1 MTAPQPPVGTSPT
14 PNINASNINAPNGNG
29 PNGNAPAAVI
39 NGYTGIE
46 QGAPLTAVDSD
57 GDGLTD
63 DFEKLAGTNAAAA
76 DSDGDGL
83 TDGYEALRSHTDPLA
98 VDTDHDGVSDAAE
111 IAAGTEAGTIPGVGG
126 VSGLGEHAVNVRTG
140 VLDTDHDGLT
150 DPYEMQIGSNPAA
163 ADTDMDGLAD
173 NLEVTLGSS
182 PTLLDT
188 DHDGLTDGME
198 VQFGTDP
205 TVMDAGTGPAPTPVA
220 APVLA
225 APPVAAPAAP
235 TAAPQGHVGGSGNVQ
250 HMLDAALAQV
260 GDQYVFGAEVD
271 VNDPDPQVWD
281 CAELTKWAAHQAGAN
296 IPGSSFEQ
304 YLDLKSKG
312 LLIPVEQAE
321 HTPGAL
327 VFHFSSEPVQGG
339 GRPDEAH
346 VALSLGDGRT
356 VEAQSEEV
364 GVITDD
370 NIGGRFEYAALL
382 PGVDYGDANTAAM
395 DIPSAAPAATMGG
408 APDASGLTQDMVIY
422 GIKMQESHGD
432 YHAENPTSTASGAYQ
447 YIDGTWDNYGGYAHA
462 SDAPPEVQDTKM
474 RADTQAAYERLGDWE
489 RVIASHFAG
498 EDGQEGPK
506 SDWNKVPGYEYNHN
520 PSIREYVDGVEGHIR
535 EADPSL
541 FSQPAPALP
550 AAAAAAPIFGVTAD
564 PNEAAQHFIQAALSQ
579 RGDHYQFG
587 AEADLNDPNPASFD
601 RSELTQWAAHQAGI
615 KIPDGSAAQYLDL
628 KAKGLLI
635 PVDQAAHT
643 PGALLFS
650 FSSEPAPGGD
660 RPAVAHVAI
669 SQGNGMTVEA
679 DDLRGVTTM
688 DVGTRF
694 EYAAVLPGM
703 QTTPTA
709 ATAGFPGMPGTSPV
723 TTGQQTPIP
732 FVPAPTAGEPVPDHA
747 AATTEMPGATGMPGA
762 AGTTGTT
769 PAPGTTTA
777 AGLTPTPATTPV
789 DPATQ
794 PPLPGSTGAD
804 PASAQAPLQSTTGL
818 DPTAHPSGGP
828 NFQIDPGMDISD
840 PSLDADNDGLTN
852 QFEAMIG
859 SNPTVADTDMDG
871 LTDGFEATVGSDP
884 LRMDTDLDGFTDGM
898 EVQYGTNPLG
908 DSTGATNGHPLGGA
922 LPEEVDPGATG
933 DGHDLHAAS
942 GLEIH

>member
-1 MTAPQPPVGTSPT
+1 MTAPQPPVGTLPM
-14 PNINASNINAPNGNG
+14 PNPNAPNGT
-29 PNGNAPAAVI
+29 PTATGN
-39 NGYTGIE
+39 NGYTGID
-46 QGAPLTAVDSD
+46 QGAPLTAVDTD

-63 DFEKLAGTNAAAA
+63 DFEKLAGTNPLAA
-76 DSDGDGL
+76 DSDADGL

-98 VDTDHDGVSDAAE
+98 ADTDHDGISDAAE
-111 IAAGTEAGTIPGVGG
+111 IAAGSDAGTIPGIGG

-150 DPYEMQIGSNPAA
+150 DPYEMQIGSNPTV
-163 ADTDMDGLAD
+163 ADTDLDGLAD

-182 PTLLDT
+182 PTQLDT

-205 TVMDAGTGPAPTPVA
+205 TVMDAGTGPAPIPVA
-220 APVLA
+220 APVVT
-225 APPVAAPAAP
+225 APIAPAP
-235 TAAPQGHVGGSGNVQ
+235 TAPVQGHVGGSGNVQ
-250 HMLDAALAQV
+250 HMLEAALAQV

-271 VNDPDPQVWD
+271 VNDPDPQTWD
-281 CAELTKWAAHQAGAN
+281 CAELTKWAAHQAGAD

-312 LLIPVEQAE
+312 MLIPIDQAE

-327 VFHFSSEPVQGG
+327 VFHFSSEPTEGG

-382 PGVDYGDANTAAM
+382 PGVDYGDANTPAAM
-395 DIPSAAPAATMGG
+395 AIPSAATVPAMGG
-408 APDASGLTQDMVIY
+408 TPDASGLTQDMVIY
-422 GIKMQESHGD
+422 GIKVQESHGD
-432 YHAENPTSTASGAYQ
+432 YHADNPTSTASGAYQ

-462 SDAPPEVQDTKM
+462 GDAPPEVQDAKM

-506 SDWNKVPGYEYNHN
+506 SDWNKVPGYDYNHN
-520 PSIREYVDGVEGHIR
+520 PSIRQYVDGVEQHIR
-535 EADPSL
+535 EADPSM
-541 FSQPAPALP
+541 FSQPAPGFPTAATAVP
-550 AAAAAAPIFGVTAD
+550 TAAAIAD
-564 PNEAAQHFIQAALSQ
+564 PNEAAQHFVQAALSQ

-587 AEADLNDPNPASFD
+587 AEADLNDPNPSSFD
-601 RSELTQWAAHQAGI
+601 RSELTQWAAHQAGLE
-615 KIPDGSAAQYLDL
+615 IPDGSAAQYLDL

-635 PVDQAAHT
+635 PVDQATHT

-650 FSSEPAPGGD
+650 FSSEPTAGGE

-679 DDLRGVTTM
+679 DDIQGVTAM
-688 DVGTRF
+688 DVGSRF
-694 EYAAVLPGM
+694 QYAAVLPGM
-703 QTTPTA
+703 QTA
-709 ATAGFPGMPGTSPV
+709 ATGVTPAMGTSPGAPPV
-723 TTGQQTPIP
+723 TGNQSSTAP
-732 FVPAPTAGEPVPDHA
+732 FVPAPSAADP
-747 AATTEMPGATGMPGA
+747 AATAVPTSAT
-762 AGTTGTT
+762 
-769 PAPGTTTA
+769 
-777 AGLTPTPATTPV
+777 TTPV
-789 DPATQ
+789 TGANGQSAIDPAAVHS
-794 PPLPGSTGAD
+794 PL
-804 PASAQAPLQSTTGL
+804 SATNAL
-818 DPTAHPSGGP
+818 DPTAHATGGP

-840 PSLDADNDGLTN
+840 PTMDADNDGLTN

-859 SNPTVADTDMDG
+859 TNPTVADTDMDG
-871 LTDGFEATVGSDP
+871 LTDGFEASLGSDA

-908 DSTGATNGHPLGGA
+908 NSAGATNGHPLGTPLDPDLDA
-922 LPEEVDPGATG
+922 TDPGGSHLDAATG
-933 DGHDLHAAS
+933 LDVH
-942 GLEIH
+942 

>member
-1 MTAPQPPVGTSPT
+1 MTAPQPPVGTLPA
-14 PNINASNINAPNGNG
+14 PNINAANGNPPNGN
-29 PNGNAPAAVI
+29 PPAPAT

-76 DSDGDGL
+76 DSDADGL

-98 VDTDHDGVSDAAE
+98 ADTDHDGISDAAE
-111 IAAGTEAGTIPGVGG
+111 IAAGSDAGTIPGIGG

-150 DPYEMQIGSNPAA
+150 DPYEMQIGSNPAV
-163 ADTDMDGLAD
+163 ADTDLDGLAD

-205 TVMDAGTGPAPTPVA
+205 TVMDAGTGPAPIPVA
-220 APVLA
+220 APVMT
-225 APPVAAPAAP
+225 APVTAAP
-235 TAAPQGHVGGSGNVQ
+235 TTPVQGHVGGSGNVQ

-271 VNDPDPQVWD
+271 VNDPNPQTWD
-281 CAELTKWAAHQAGAN
+281 CAELTKWAAHQAGAD

-312 LLIPVEQAE
+312 LLIPIEQAE

-327 VFHFSSEPVQGG
+327 VFHFSSEPTEGG

-382 PGVDYGDANTAAM
+382 PGVDYGTANT
-395 DIPSAAPAATMGG
+395 PSALEIPTAAAVPAMGG
-408 APDASGLTQDMVIY
+408 TPDATGLTQDMVIY
-422 GIKMQESHGD
+422 GIKMQESRGD
-432 YHAENPTSTASGAYQ
+432 YHADNPTSTASGAYQ

-462 SDAPPEVQDTKM
+462 GDAPPEVQDAKM

-506 SDWNKVPGYEYNHN
+506 SDWNKVPGYDYNQN

-541 FSQPAPALP
+541 FSQPVPGLP
-550 AAAAAAPIFGVTAD
+550 AAAAAMPTAAAIAD
-564 PNEAAQHFIQAALSQ
+564 PNEAAQHFVQAALSQ

-587 AEADLNDPNPASFD
+587 AEADLNNANPTAFD

-615 KIPDGSAAQYLDL
+615 EIPDGSAAQYLDL

-635 PVDQAAHT
+635 PVDQATHT

-650 FSSEPAPGGD
+650 FSSEPTAGGD

-669 SQGNGMTVEA
+669 SQGNGLTVEA
-679 DDLRGVTTM
+679 DDVQGVTAM
-688 DVGTRF
+688 DVGSRF
-694 EYAAVLPGM
+694 QYAAVLPGM
-703 QTTPTA
+703 QIAPTGVAPGMGSTA
-709 ATAGFPGMPGTSPV
+709 AVPPV
-723 TTGQQTPIP
+723 TGSQPSTIP
-732 FVPAPTAGEPVPDHA
+732 FVPAPTAGDP
-747 AATTEMPGATGMPGA
+747 AATGVPTPVSASVPTS
-762 AGTTGTT
+762 AGGETT
-769 PAPGTTTA
+769 PAPG
-777 AGLTPTPATTPV
+777 ATGHP
-789 DPATQ
+789 
-794 PPLPGSTGAD
+794 GAD
-804 PASAQAPLQSTTGL
+804 PAAVHSPLPATSGL
-818 DPTAHPSGGP
+818 DPAAQPTGGP

-840 PSLDADNDGLTN
+840 PAMDADNDGLTN

-871 LTDGFEATVGSDP
+871 LADGFEASIGSDA

-908 DSTGATNGHPLGGA
+908 NSAGSTTGHPLGTPMDPD
-922 LPEEVDPGATG
+922 LDVSDPGGSHLDAVTG
-933 DGHDLHAAS
+933 LDVH
-942 GLEIH
+942 